1 MKEIL
6 IKDNLLNYSLGQK
19 AEIDENFLIKTNLE
33 INLEDVAFTLRKIS
47 KIVFDRNED
56 NLDKLTTI
64 FNTINSLNSDIF
76 YILNNKNSNLDF
88 YIGVAKNEDV
98 ETSDETLKQVLNSNF
113 NGCEISETLYRDSY
127 DIVNIQNIL
136 SGNRNVTMTTAI
148 PSFKNVDEKKDNF
161 IQGIEKFL
169 LAMQD
174 KDYTAI
180 LLAKN
185 ISSMI
190 EIREDGYEE
199 LYTNLFPMSSKD
211 VSFGINQSNSEGTSS
226 SNTLNE
232 SITKTKSTTKSKSV
246 NTPSHLQ
253 KMQMLSIPFSGLL
266 SVGYEKFFNK
276 KLDFDTEDTDKE
288 GLKTKEEIKRDRNK
302 KNFLSINKTESYTN
316 SEGYT
321 KGFSTSNSI
330 NTNYTTGNS
339 LQTTIKYEN
348 KFIKNKIDAIDM
360 QLKRI
365 KQSQNYGMYDFA
377 AYFIA
382 DDISVSNTAANIYN
396 SLIRGDE
403 SYLGSSFIISFDPDN
418 SKTVCK
424 YLANFEHPTF
434 KIDGEDITVSSMIN
448 SRELAIAMN
457 LPKKSLH
464 GILVKESVEFGREII
479 KKNNEESSIKIGNIY
494 HLGKN
499 TNHNVNLL
507 INDFAMH
514 TLVTGATGSGKS
526 TTTYKLIDELRN
538 KKVKFLVIEP
548 TKGEYKHIFGNEDN
562 VLVYGTNNKH
572 TPLLKIN
579 PFSFPTE
586 IHILEHIDRLVEIF
600 NACWPMYAAM
610 PAVLKDAILNAYEKC
625 GWSLDDS
632 ICEDN
637 IFPTFSD
644 VLISLENIM
653 ERSSYSDNTKS
664 DYKGALSTRIESLT
678 KGLVGKIFDEDELTD
693 EELFDENVIV
703 DISRVGSSETKSLI
717 MGILLL
723 KLNQHRMATG
733 KMNDNLR
740 HVTIL
745 EEAHHLLPRT
755 SKEFSS
761 ESGNIKGKAVE
772 MLSNAIAEMRTYGE
786 GFIIVD
792 QLPNMLD
799 ISAIRNTN
807 TKIIMRLSEL
817 DDRRDIGKS
826 ATLSDEQ
833 IDEIPKLDRG
843 VAVVYQNGWE
853 ESILSKIQISDIE
866 IKRKNERYIYIQ
878 QKNSVDKK
886 EIFTNIIKIIALN
899 GTKILKEER
908 EDILKEFSFNRDKY
922 DLWAGNNL
930 FKKNILKYF
939 IDSNNIDTTEK
950 AKVLNNLL
958 DGELLIKQISQ
969 FDSSA
974 KKKIELSNLIQKK
987 IYLSCELFEWQVQ
1000 SLIKIAYAIENQN
1013 MINQMEMKLVEQN
1026 LILDKIQ

>member
-1 MKEIL
+1 MKELL

-19 AEIDENFLIKTNLE
+19 VEINENFLIKTNLE
-33 INLEDVAFTLRKIS
+33 INLEDVEFTLRKIS
-47 KIVFDRNED
+47 RIVFDKNED
-56 NLDKLTTI
+56 NIDKLTTI
-64 FNTINSLNSDIF
+64 FSTINSLNSDIF

-88 YIGVAKNEDV
+88 YIGVANNEDV
-98 ETSDETLKQVLNSNF
+98 DTTDETLKQVFNSNF
-113 NGCEISETLYRDSY
+113 NGCEISETLYRDS
-127 DIVNIQNIL
+127 DEIVNIQTIL
-136 SGNRNVTMTTAI
+136 SGNKNVTMTTAI
-148 PSFKNVDEKKDNF
+148 PSFKNIDEKKDNF

-211 VSFGINQSNSEGTSS
+211 VSFGINQSNSEGTSL

-232 SITKTKSTTKSKSV
+232 SITKTKSTTKSKSL

-253 KMQMLSIPFSGLL
+253 KMQMLSIPFSGLM
-266 SVGYEKFFNK
+266 SVLVEKFSNK

-288 GLKTKEEIKRDRNK
+288 ELKTKDEITRDRNK
-302 KNFLSINKTESYTN
+302 KNFVSINESESYTN
-316 SEGYT
+316 SEGDT

-348 KFIKNKIDAIDM
+348 KFIKNKIDSIDM

-382 DDISVSNTAANIYN
+382 NDISVSNTAANIYN

-403 SYLGSSFIISFDPDN
+403 SYLGSSYIIPFDPVN

-424 YLANFEHPTF
+424 YLANFKHPVF
-434 KIDGEDITVSSMIN
+434 KIDEEDITVSSMIN
-448 SRELAIAMN
+448 SKELAIAMN

-464 GILVKESVEFGREII
+464 GILVKDSVEFGREII
-479 KKNNEESSIKIGNIY
+479 KKYNHESSVKVGNIY
-494 HLGKN
+494 HLGKT
-499 TNHNVNLL
+499 TNHNVNLS

-538 KKVKFLVIEP
+538 KKIKFLVIEP
-548 TKGEYKHIFGNEDN
+548 TKGEYKHIFGNENN
-562 VLVYGTNNKH
+562 VFVYGTNNNY

-579 PFSFPTE
+579 PFSFPSE

-610 PAVLKDAILNAYEKC
+610 PAVLKDSILNAYENC
-625 GWSLDDS
+625 GWSLEDS
-632 ICEDN
+632 TCENN
-637 IFPTFSD
+637 IFPTFKS
-644 VLISLENIM
+644 VLESLEDIIN
-653 ERSSYSDNTKS
+653 RSLYSDNTKS

-678 KGLVGKIFDEDELTD
+678 KGLVGKIFDEGELTD

-723 KLNQHRMATG
+723 KLNQYRIAKG
-733 KMNDNLR
+733 KMNDELR
-740 HVTIL
+740 HVTVL

-755 SKEFSS
+755 SKEVSS

-772 MLSNAIAEMRTYGE
+772 MLSNSIAEMRTYGE

-792 QLPNMLD
+792 QSPNMLD

-817 DDRRDIGKS
+817 DDRNDIGKS

-843 VAVVYQNGWE
+843 VAVIYQNGWE
-853 ESILSKIQISDIE
+853 ESILSKIEISNIE
-866 IKRKNERYIYIQ
+866 IERKNEKYIYNY
-878 QKNSVDKK
+878 QKCNFDKK
-886 EIFTNIIKIIALN
+886 EILTNIIKVIALN

-908 EDILKEFSFNRDKY
+908 ECILKEFSFDRSNY

-930 FKKNILKYF
+930 FKKDILKYF
-939 IDSNNIDTTEK
+939 INLNNIDTTKK
-950 AKVLNNLL
+950 ANFLNNLL
-958 DGELLIKQISQ
+958 DGETLIKKISRFNSPIQ
-969 FDSSA
+969 
-974 KKKIELSNLIQKK
+974 KKIELSNLLQKK
-987 IYLSCELFEWQVQ
+987 IYLSSELFEWQVQ
-1000 SLIKIAYAIENQN
+1000 SLLKISQSVDNEN
-1013 MINQMEMKLVEQN
+1013 MISQMETKLVEQN
-1026 LILDKIQ
+1026 LI

>member
-1 MKEIL
+1 MKELL

-19 AEIDENFLIKTNLE
+19 VEINENFLIKTNLE
-33 INLEDVAFTLRKIS
+33 INLEDVEFTLRKIS
-47 KIVFDRNED
+47 RIVFDKNED
-56 NLDKLTTI
+56 SIDKLTTI
-64 FNTINSLNSDIF
+64 FSTINSLNSDIF

-88 YIGVAKNEDV
+88 YIGVANNEDV
-98 ETSDETLKQVLNSNF
+98 DTTDETLKQVFNSNF
-113 NGCEISETLYRDSY
+113 NGCEISETLYRDS
-127 DIVNIQNIL
+127 DEIVNIQTIL
-136 SGNRNVTMTTAI
+136 SGNKNVTMTTAI
-148 PSFKNVDEKKDNF
+148 PSLKNIDEKKDNF

-211 VSFGINQSNSEGTSS
+211 VSFGINQSNSEGTSL

-253 KMQMLSIPFSGLL
+253 KMQMLSIPFSGLM
-266 SVGYEKFFNK
+266 SVLVEKFSNK

-288 GLKTKEEIKRDRNK
+288 ELKTKDEITRDRNK
-302 KNFLSINKTESYTN
+302 KNFVSINESESYTN
-316 SEGYT
+316 SEGDT

-330 NTNYTTGNS
+330 NTNYTTGKS

-348 KFIKNKIDAIDM
+348 KFIKNKIDSIDM

-382 DDISVSNTAANIYN
+382 NDISVSNTAANIYN

-403 SYLGSSFIISFDPDN
+403 SYLGSSYIIPFDPVN

-424 YLANFEHPTF
+424 YLANFKHPVF
-434 KIDGEDITVSSMIN
+434 KIDEEDITVSSMIN
-448 SRELAIAMN
+448 SKELAIAMN

-464 GILVKESVEFGREII
+464 GILVKDSVEFGREII
-479 KKNNEESSIKIGNIY
+479 KKYNHESSVKVGNIY
-494 HLGKN
+494 HLGKT
-499 TNHNVNLL
+499 TNHNVNLS

-538 KKVKFLVIEP
+538 KKIKFLVIEP
-548 TKGEYKHIFGNEDN
+548 TKGEYKHIFGNENN
-562 VLVYGTNNKH
+562 VFVYGTNNNY

-579 PFSFPTE
+579 PFSFPSE

-610 PAVLKDAILNAYEKC
+610 PAVLKDSILNAYENC
-625 GWSLDDS
+625 GWSLEDS
-632 ICEDN
+632 TCENN
-637 IFPTFSD
+637 IFPTFKS
-644 VLISLENIM
+644 VLESLEDIIN
-653 ERSSYSDNTKS
+653 RSLYSDNTKS

-678 KGLVGKIFDEDELTD
+678 KGLVGKIFDEGELTD

-723 KLNQHRMATG
+723 KLNQYRIAKG
-733 KMNDNLR
+733 KMNDELR
-740 HVTIL
+740 HVTVL

-755 SKEFSS
+755 SKEVSS

-772 MLSNAIAEMRTYGE
+772 MLSNSIAEMRTYGE

-792 QLPNMLD
+792 QSPNMLD

-817 DDRRDIGKS
+817 DDRNDIGKS

-843 VAVVYQNGWE
+843 VAVIYQNGWE
-853 ESILSKIQISDIE
+853 ESILSKIEISNIE
-866 IKRKNERYIYIQ
+866 IERKNEKYIYNY
-878 QKNSVDKK
+878 QKCNFDKK
-886 EIFTNIIKIIALN
+886 EILTNIIKVIALN

-908 EDILKEFSFNRDKY
+908 ECILKEFSFDRSNY

-930 FKKNILKYF
+930 FKKDILKYF
-939 IDSNNIDTTEK
+939 INLNNIDTTKK
-950 AKVLNNLL
+950 ANFLNNLL
-958 DGELLIKQISQ
+958 DGETLIKKISRFNSPIQ
-969 FDSSA
+969 
-974 KKKIELSNLIQKK
+974 KKIELSNLLQKK
-987 IYLSCELFEWQVQ
+987 IYLSSELFEWQVQ
-1000 SLIKIAYAIENQN
+1000 SLLKISQSVDNEN
-1013 MINQMEMKLVEQN
+1013 MISQMETKLVEQN
-1026 LILDKIQ
+1026 LI

>member
-1 MKEIL
+1 MKELL

-19 AEIDENFLIKTNLE
+19 VEINENFLIKTNLE
-33 INLEDVAFTLRKIS
+33 INLEDVEFTLRKIS
-47 KIVFDRNED
+47 RIVFDKNED
-56 NLDKLTTI
+56 SIDKLTTI
-64 FNTINSLNSDIF
+64 FSTINSLNSDIF

-88 YIGVAKNEDV
+88 YIGVANNEDV
-98 ETSDETLKQVLNSNF
+98 DTTDETLKQVFNSNF
-113 NGCEISETLYRDSY
+113 NGCEISETLYRDS
-127 DIVNIQNIL
+127 DEIVNIQTIL
-136 SGNRNVTMTTAI
+136 SGNKNVTMTTAI
-148 PSFKNVDEKKDNF
+148 PSLKNIDEKKDNF

-211 VSFGINQSNSEGTSS
+211 VSFGINQSNSEGTSL

-253 KMQMLSIPFSGLL
+253 KMQMLSIPFSGLM
-266 SVGYEKFFNK
+266 SVLVEKFSNK

-288 GLKTKEEIKRDRNK
+288 ELKTKDEITRDRNK
-302 KNFLSINKTESYTN
+302 KNFVSINESESYTN
-316 SEGYT
+316 SEGDT

-348 KFIKNKIDAIDM
+348 KFIKNKIDSIDM

-382 DDISVSNTAANIYN
+382 NDISVSNTAANIYN

-403 SYLGSSFIISFDPDN
+403 SYLGSSYIIPFDPVN

-424 YLANFEHPTF
+424 YLANFKHPVF
-434 KIDGEDITVSSMIN
+434 KIDEEDITVSSMIN
-448 SRELAIAMN
+448 SKELAIAMN

-464 GILVKESVEFGREII
+464 GILVKDSVEFGREII
-479 KKNNEESSIKIGNIY
+479 KKYNHESSVKVGNIY
-494 HLGKN
+494 HLGKT
-499 TNHNVNLL
+499 TNHNVNLS

-538 KKVKFLVIEP
+538 KKIKFLVIEP
-548 TKGEYKHIFGNEDN
+548 TKGEYKHIFGNENN
-562 VLVYGTNNKH
+562 VFVYGTNNNY

-579 PFSFPTE
+579 PFSFPSE

-610 PAVLKDAILNAYEKC
+610 PAVLKDSILNAYENC
-625 GWSLDDS
+625 GWSLEDS
-632 ICEDN
+632 TCENN
-637 IFPTFSD
+637 IFPTFKS
-644 VLISLENIM
+644 VLESLEDIIN
-653 ERSSYSDNTKS
+653 RSLYSDNTKS

-678 KGLVGKIFDEDELTD
+678 KGLVGKIFDEGELTD

-723 KLNQHRMATG
+723 KLNQYRIAKG
-733 KMNDNLR
+733 KMNDELR
-740 HVTIL
+740 HVTVL

-755 SKEFSS
+755 SKEVSS

-772 MLSNAIAEMRTYGE
+772 MLSNSIAEMRTYGE

-792 QLPNMLD
+792 QSPNMLD

-817 DDRRDIGKS
+817 DDRNDIGKS

-843 VAVVYQNGWE
+843 VAVIYQNGWE
-853 ESILSKIQISDIE
+853 ESILSKIEISNIE
-866 IKRKNERYIYIQ
+866 IERKNEKYIYNY
-878 QKNSVDKK
+878 QKCNFDKK
-886 EIFTNIIKIIALN
+886 EILTNIIKVIALN

-908 EDILKEFSFNRDKY
+908 ECILKEFSFDRSNY

-930 FKKNILKYF
+930 FKKDILKYF
-939 IDSNNIDTTEK
+939 INLNNIDTTKK
-950 AKVLNNLL
+950 ANFLNNLL
-958 DGELLIKQISQ
+958 DGETLIKKISRFNSPIQ
-969 FDSSA
+969 
-974 KKKIELSNLIQKK
+974 KKIELSNLLQKK
-987 IYLSCELFEWQVQ
+987 IYLSSELFEWQVQ
-1000 SLIKIAYAIENQN
+1000 SLLKISQSVDNEN
-1013 MINQMEMKLVEQN
+1013 MISQMETKLVEQN
-1026 LILDKIQ
+1026 LI

>member
-1 MKEIL
+1 MKELL

-19 AEIDENFLIKTNLE
+19 VEINENFLIKTNLE
-33 INLEDVAFTLRKIS
+33 INLEDVEFTLRKIS
-47 KIVFDRNED
+47 RIVFDKNED
-56 NLDKLTTI
+56 NIDKLTTI
-64 FNTINSLNSDIF
+64 FSTINSLNSDIF

-88 YIGVAKNEDV
+88 YIGVANNEDV
-98 ETSDETLKQVLNSNF
+98 DTTDETLKQVFNSNF
-113 NGCEISETLYRDSY
+113 NGCEISETLYRDS
-127 DIVNIQNIL
+127 DEIVNIQTIL
-136 SGNRNVTMTTAI
+136 SGNKNVTMTTAI
-148 PSFKNVDEKKDNF
+148 PSLKNIDEKKDNF

-211 VSFGINQSNSEGTSS
+211 VSFGINQSNSEGTSL

-253 KMQMLSIPFSGLL
+253 KMQMLSIPFSGLM
-266 SVGYEKFFNK
+266 SVLVEKFSNK

-288 GLKTKEEIKRDRNK
+288 ELKTKDEITRDRNK
-302 KNFLSINKTESYTN
+302 KNFVSINESESYTN
-316 SEGYT
+316 SEGDA

-348 KFIKNKIDAIDM
+348 KFIKNKIDSIDM

-382 DDISVSNTAANIYN
+382 NDISVSNAAANIYN

-403 SYLGSSFIISFDPDN
+403 SYLGSSYIIPFDPVN

-424 YLANFEHPTF
+424 YLANFKHPVF
-434 KIDGEDITVSSMIN
+434 KIDEEDITVSSMIN
-448 SRELAIAMN
+448 SKELAIAMN

-464 GILVKESVEFGREII
+464 GILVKDSVEFGREII
-479 KKNNEESSIKIGNIY
+479 KKYNHESSVKVGNIY
-494 HLGKN
+494 HLGKT
-499 TNHNVNLL
+499 TNHNVNLS

-538 KKVKFLVIEP
+538 KKIKFLVIEP
-548 TKGEYKHIFGNEDN
+548 TKGEYKHIFGNENN
-562 VLVYGTNNKH
+562 VFVYGTNNNY

-579 PFSFPTE
+579 PFSFPSE

-610 PAVLKDAILNAYEKC
+610 PAVLKDSILNAYENC
-625 GWSLDDS
+625 GWSLEDS
-632 ICEDN
+632 TCENN
-637 IFPTFSD
+637 IFPTFKS
-644 VLISLENIM
+644 VLESLEDIIN
-653 ERSSYSDNTKS
+653 RSLYSDNTKS

-678 KGLVGKIFDEDELTD
+678 KGLVGKIFDEGELTD

-723 KLNQHRMATG
+723 KLNQYRIAKG
-733 KMNDNLR
+733 KMNDELR
-740 HVTIL
+740 HVTVL

-755 SKEFSS
+755 SKEVSS

-772 MLSNAIAEMRTYGE
+772 MLSNSIAEMRTYGE

-792 QLPNMLD
+792 QSPNMLD

-817 DDRRDIGKS
+817 DDRNDIGKS

-843 VAVVYQNGWE
+843 VAVIYQNGWE
-853 ESILSKIQISDIE
+853 ESILSKIEISNIE
-866 IKRKNERYIYIQ
+866 IERKNEKYIYNY
-878 QKNSVDKK
+878 QKCNFDKK
-886 EIFTNIIKIIALN
+886 EILTNIIKVIALN

-908 EDILKEFSFNRDKY
+908 ECILKEFSFDRSNY

-930 FKKNILKYF
+930 FKKDILKYF
-939 IDSNNIDTTEK
+939 INLNNIDTTKK
-950 AKVLNNLL
+950 ANFLNNLL
-958 DGELLIKQISQ
+958 DGETLIKKISRFNSPIQ
-969 FDSSA
+969 
-974 KKKIELSNLIQKK
+974 KKIELSNLLQKK
-987 IYLSCELFEWQVQ
+987 IYLSSELFEWQVQ
-1000 SLIKIAYAIENQN
+1000 SLLKISQSVDNEN
-1013 MINQMEMKLVEQN
+1013 MISQMETKLVEQN
-1026 LILDKIQ
+1026 LI

>member
-1 MKEIL
+1 MKELL

-19 AEIDENFLIKTNLE
+19 VEINENFLIKTNLE
-33 INLEDVAFTLRKIS
+33 INLEDVEFTLRKIS
-47 KIVFDRNED
+47 RIVFDKNED
-56 NLDKLTTI
+56 NIDKLTTI
-64 FNTINSLNSDIF
+64 FSTINSLNSDIF

-88 YIGVAKNEDV
+88 YIGVANNEDV
-98 ETSDETLKQVLNSNF
+98 DTTDETLKQVFNSNF
-113 NGCEISETLYRDSY
+113 NGCEISETLYRDS
-127 DIVNIQNIL
+127 DEIVNIQTIL
-136 SGNRNVTMTTAI
+136 SGNKNVTMTTAI
-148 PSFKNVDEKKDNF
+148 PSFKNIDEKKDNF

-211 VSFGINQSNSEGTSS
+211 VSFGINQSNSEGTSL

-253 KMQMLSIPFSGLL
+253 KMQMLSIPFSGLM
-266 SVGYEKFFNK
+266 SVLVEKFSNK

-288 GLKTKEEIKRDRNK
+288 ELKTKDEITRDRNK
-302 KNFLSINKTESYTN
+302 KNFVSINESESYTN
-316 SEGYT
+316 SEGDT

-348 KFIKNKIDAIDM
+348 KFIKNKIDSIDM

-382 DDISVSNTAANIYN
+382 NDISVSNTAANIYN

-403 SYLGSSFIISFDPDN
+403 SYLGSSYIIPFDPVN

-424 YLANFEHPTF
+424 YLANFKHPVF
-434 KIDGEDITVSSMIN
+434 KIDEEDITVSSMIN
-448 SRELAIAMN
+448 SKELAIAMN

-464 GILVKESVEFGREII
+464 GILVKDSVEFGREII
-479 KKNNEESSIKIGNIY
+479 KKYNHESSVKVGNIY
-494 HLGKN
+494 HLGKT
-499 TNHNVNLL
+499 TNHNVNLS

-538 KKVKFLVIEP
+538 KKIKFLVIEP
-548 TKGEYKHIFGNEDN
+548 TKGEYKHIFGNENN
-562 VLVYGTNNKH
+562 VFVYGTNNNY

-579 PFSFPTE
+579 PFSFPSE

-610 PAVLKDAILNAYEKC
+610 PAVLKDSILNAYENC
-625 GWSLDDS
+625 GWSLEDS
-632 ICEDN
+632 TCENN
-637 IFPTFSD
+637 IFPTFKS
-644 VLISLENIM
+644 VLESLEDIIN
-653 ERSSYSDNTKS
+653 RSLYSDNTKS

-678 KGLVGKIFDEDELTD
+678 KGLVGKIFDEGELTD

-723 KLNQHRMATG
+723 KLNQYRIAKG
-733 KMNDNLR
+733 KMNDELR
-740 HVTIL
+740 HVTVL

-755 SKEFSS
+755 SKEVSS

-772 MLSNAIAEMRTYGE
+772 MLSNSIAEMRTYGE

-792 QLPNMLD
+792 QSPNMLD

-817 DDRRDIGKS
+817 DDRNDIGKS

-843 VAVVYQNGWE
+843 VAVIYQNGWE
-853 ESILSKIQISDIE
+853 ESILSKIEISNIE
-866 IKRKNERYIYIQ
+866 IERKNEKYIYNY
-878 QKNSVDKK
+878 QKCNFDKK
-886 EIFTNIIKIIALN
+886 EILTNIIKVIALN

-908 EDILKEFSFNRDKY
+908 ECILKEFSFDRSNY

-930 FKKNILKYF
+930 FKKDILKYF
-939 IDSNNIDTTEK
+939 INLNNIDTTKK
-950 AKVLNNLL
+950 ANFLNNLL
-958 DGELLIKQISQ
+958 DGETLIKKISRFNSPIQ
-969 FDSSA
+969 
-974 KKKIELSNLIQKK
+974 KKIELSNLLQKK
-987 IYLSCELFEWQVQ
+987 IYLSSELFEWQVQ
-1000 SLIKIAYAIENQN
+1000 SLLKISQSVDNEN
-1013 MINQMEMKLVEQN
+1013 MISQMETKLVEQN
-1026 LILDKIQ
+1026 LI

>member
-19 AEIDENFLIKTNLE
+19 AEIGENFLIKTNLE
-33 INLEDVAFTLRKIS
+33 INLEDVGFTLRKIS
-47 KIVFDRNED
+47 RIVFDKNED

-64 FNTINSLNSDIF
+64 FSTINSLNSDIF

-98 ETSDETLKQVLNSNF
+98 ETSDETLKQVFNSNF
-113 NGCEISETLYRDSY
+113 NGCEISETLYRDSD

-199 LYTNLFPMSSKD
+199 LYTNLFPMSNKD
-211 VSFGINQSNSEGTSS
+211 VSFGINQSNSEGTSL

-246 NTPSHLQ
+246 NTPSYLQ
-253 KMQMLSIPFSGLL
+253 KMQMLGIPFSGVM
-266 SVGYEKFFNK
+266 SVLVEKITNM
-276 KLDFDTEDTDKE
+276 KLDFDTEGTDKE

-302 KNFLSINKTESYTN
+302 KNFLSINETESYTN
-316 SEGYT
+316 SEGDT

-382 DDISVSNTAANIYN
+382 NDISVSNTAANIYN

-403 SYLGSSFIISFDPDN
+403 SYLGSSYIISFDPEN

-424 YLANFEHPTF
+424 YLANFKHPKF
-434 KIDGEDITVSSMIN
+434 KIDEEDITVSSMIN
-448 SRELAIAMN
+448 SKELAIAMN

-464 GILVKESVEFGREII
+464 GIVVKNSVEFGREII
-479 KKNNEESSIKIGNIY
+479 KKYNHESSVKVGNIY
-494 HLGKN
+494 HLGKT
-499 TNHNVNLL
+499 TNHSVNLS

-538 KKVKFLVIEP
+538 KKIKFLVIEP
-548 TKGEYKHIFGNEDN
+548 TKGEYKHIFGNENN
-562 VLVYGTNNKH
+562 VFVYGTNNNY

-579 PFSFPTE
+579 PFSFPSE

-610 PAVLKDAILNAYEKC
+610 PAVLKDSILNAYENC
-625 GWSLDDS
+625 GWNLQDS
-632 ICEDN
+632 TCENN
-637 IFPTFSD
+637 IFPTFKS
-644 VLISLENIM
+644 VLESLEDIIN
-653 ERSSYSDNTKS
+653 RSLYSDNTKS

-678 KGLVGKIFDEDELTD
+678 KGLVGKIFDECELVD

-723 KLNQHRMATG
+723 KLNQYRIAKG
-733 KMNDNLR
+733 KMNDDLK
-740 HVTIL
+740 HVTVL

-755 SKEFSS
+755 SKEVSS

-792 QLPNMLD
+792 QSPNMLD

-817 DDRRDIGKS
+817 DDRKDIGKS

-843 VAVVYQNGWE
+843 VAVIYQNGWE
-853 ESILSKIQISDIE
+853 ESILSKIQISNIE
-866 IKRKNERYIYIQ
+866 IERKNKRYIYNY
-878 QKNSVDKK
+878 QKCNFDKK
-886 EIFTNIIKIIALN
+886 EILTNIIKIIALN

-908 EDILKEFSFNRDKY
+908 ECILKEFSFDRSNY

-930 FKKNILKYF
+930 FKKDILKYF
-939 IDSNNIDTTEK
+939 INLNNIDTTKK
-950 AKVLNNLL
+950 ANFLNNLL
-958 DGELLIKQISQ
+958 DGETLIKKISRFNSPIQ
-969 FDSSA
+969 
-974 KKKIELSNLIQKK
+974 KKIELSNLLQKK
-987 IYLSCELFEWQVQ
+987 IYLSSELFEWQVQ
-1000 SLIKIAYAIENQN
+1000 SLLKISQSIDNEN
-1013 MINQMEMKLVEQN
+1013 MISQMEIKLLEQN
-1026 LILDKIQ
+1026 LI

>member
-1 MKEIL
+1 MKELL

-19 AEIDENFLIKTNLE
+19 VEINENFLIKTNLE
-33 INLEDVAFTLRKIS
+33 INLEDVEFTLRKIS
-47 KIVFDRNED
+47 RIVFDKNED
-56 NLDKLTTI
+56 SIDKLTTI
-64 FNTINSLNSDIF
+64 FSTINSLNSDIF

-88 YIGVAKNEDV
+88 YIGVANNEDV
-98 ETSDETLKQVLNSNF
+98 DTTDETLKQVFNSNF
-113 NGCEISETLYRDSY
+113 NGCEISETLYRDS
-127 DIVNIQNIL
+127 DEIVNIQTIL
-136 SGNRNVTMTTAI
+136 SGNKNVTMTTAI
-148 PSFKNVDEKKDNF
+148 PSLKNIDEKKDNF

-211 VSFGINQSNSEGTSS
+211 VSFGINQSNSEGTSL

-253 KMQMLSIPFSGLL
+253 KMQMLSIPFSGLM
-266 SVGYEKFFNK
+266 SVLVEKFSNK

-288 GLKTKEEIKRDRNK
+288 ELKTKDEITRDRNK
-302 KNFLSINKTESYTN
+302 KNFVSINESESYTN
-316 SEGYT
+316 SEGDT

-330 NTNYTTGNS
+330 NTNYTTGKS

-348 KFIKNKIDAIDM
+348 KFIKNKIDSIDM

-382 DDISVSNTAANIYN
+382 NDISVSNAAANIYN

-403 SYLGSSFIISFDPDN
+403 SYLGSSYIIPFDPVN

-424 YLANFEHPTF
+424 YLANFKHPVF
-434 KIDGEDITVSSMIN
+434 KIDEEDITVSSMIN
-448 SRELAIAMN
+448 SKELAIAMN

-464 GILVKESVEFGREII
+464 GILVKDSVEFGREII
-479 KKNNEESSIKIGNIY
+479 KKYNHESSVKVGNIY
-494 HLGKN
+494 HLGKT
-499 TNHNVNLL
+499 TNHNVNLS

-538 KKVKFLVIEP
+538 KKIKFLVIEP
-548 TKGEYKHIFGNEDN
+548 TKGEYKHIFGNENN
-562 VLVYGTNNKH
+562 VFVYGTNNNY

-579 PFSFPTE
+579 PFSFPSE

-610 PAVLKDAILNAYEKC
+610 PAVLKDSILNAYENC
-625 GWSLDDS
+625 GWSLEDS
-632 ICEDN
+632 TCENN
-637 IFPTFSD
+637 IFPTFKS
-644 VLISLENIM
+644 VLESLEDIIN
-653 ERSSYSDNTKS
+653 RSLYSDNTKS

-678 KGLVGKIFDEDELTD
+678 KGLVGKIFDEGELTD

-723 KLNQHRMATG
+723 KLNQYRIAKG
-733 KMNDNLR
+733 KMNDELR
-740 HVTIL
+740 HVTVL

-755 SKEFSS
+755 SKEVSS

-772 MLSNAIAEMRTYGE
+772 MLSNSIAEMRTYGE

-792 QLPNMLD
+792 QSPNMLD

-817 DDRRDIGKS
+817 DDRNDIGKS

-843 VAVVYQNGWE
+843 VAVIYQNGWE
-853 ESILSKIQISDIE
+853 ESILSKIEISNIE
-866 IKRKNERYIYIQ
+866 IERKNEKYIYNY
-878 QKNSVDKK
+878 QKCNFDKK
-886 EIFTNIIKIIALN
+886 EILTNIIKVIALN

-908 EDILKEFSFNRDKY
+908 ECILKEFSFDRSNY

-930 FKKNILKYF
+930 FKKDILKYF
-939 IDSNNIDTTEK
+939 INLNNIDTTKK
-950 AKVLNNLL
+950 ANFLNNLL
-958 DGELLIKQISQ
+958 DGETLIKKISRFNSPIQ
-969 FDSSA
+969 
-974 KKKIELSNLIQKK
+974 KKIELSNLLQKK
-987 IYLSCELFEWQVQ
+987 IYLSSELFEWQVQ
-1000 SLIKIAYAIENQN
+1000 SLLKISQSVDNEN
-1013 MINQMEMKLVEQN
+1013 MISQMETKLVEQN
-1026 LILDKIQ
+1026 LI